1 MQAQTHWPEQ
11 ILCLSPGQ
19 SDWCEKAGFDGC
31 RRAVG
36 KWACSGKEPDI
47 FWEGRHYSI
56 IPPPSSADF
65 QAAQHYAFSALR
77 SKALSKRL
85 RVVSNWKR
93 HSTVFPPFLES
104 MWLLSNI
111 NKKLCFCK
119 TNLKLHSLA
128 WVPRIWWQTWH
139 TKFYRSKS
147 MLNTKESPVPYGNT
161 RAWLF
166 LDWNRLTQAQL
177 QRSYS
182 TSRRWSLCSK

>member
-1 MQAQTHWPEQ
+1 MDAKEQWANEPAQA
-11 ILCLSPGQ
+11 
-19 SDWCEKAGFDGC
+19 K
-31 RRAVG
+31 
-36 KWACSGKEPDI
+36 KELDI
-47 FWEGRHYSI
+47 FLEERHHSI
-56 IPPPSSADF
+56 ISPPSSADF
-65 QAAQHYAFSALR
+65 QAAQHYTFSELW
-77 SKALSKRL
+77 SKALRKRL
-85 RVVSNWKR
+85 HVVSTWKR
-93 HSTVFPPFLES
+93 HSTAFPPFLES
-104 MWLLSNI
+104 MWLFSNI

-182 TSRRWSLCSK
+182 TSRRSSLYSK